1 MSLVGLELDSEL
13 IPEESLP
20 GEALRKRSQRH
31 PEPQPVGGSGGGEV
45 GTNLVWSG
53 PGLGVEGTVIA
64 SDF

>member
-20 GEALRKRSQRH
+20 GEALRKRSQ
-31 PEPQPVGGSGGGEV
+31 PQPVGGSGGGEV